1 MLRDEIRRD
10 GPISFRRFME
20 AALYDPSHPAVL
32 RLIAAVAAHG
42 VARARKVS
50 LCGDA
55 GADPRLIEPLLRAGL
70 RALSVAPSAID
81 RVKQAIAAVDLSVPR
96 P

>member
-1 MLRDEIRRD
+1 MCSPPRATARR
-10 GPISFRRFME
+10 SRRSTI
-20 AALYDPSHPAVL
+20 PRHPAVL
-32 RLIAAVAAHG
+32 RLIAGVAAHG
-42 VARARKVS
+42 AARGRKVS

-70 RALSVAPSAID
+70 RALSVPPAAVG
-81 RVKQAIAAVDLSVPR
+81 RVKQAIAAVDLSAR